1 MLDKRMT
8 PAEIVGRLEDG
19 MTIGIGGW
27 ATRRKPMALVREILR
42 SPLKDLTVV
51 SYGGPDVG
59 LLCAAGKIRRL
70 IFGFVSLDVLPLDA
84 HFRAARQAGAIECTE
99 YDEGMVLLGLRA
111 AGMRLPFLPTRSGL
125 ATDVLRVNPS
135 LRTIRSPYEDG
146 EELLAVPAIELDAAL
161 LHVTEA
167 DQLGNSVI
175 LSPDPFFDDLFARAA
190 RACYLTCERL
200 LPTDEICS
208 REKAR
213 YNPFERS
220 VVTGCRPRAVR
231 RTPDREH
238 ARLRYR
244 CRTPQ
249 GVLGGQRRRMARLP
263 RQVRRPGRSRGLPR
277 RGRRRGAARCHPC
290 AGVLKD
296 GSESCRTTR
305 SRSYASLPLPRRG
318 ATTARCS
325 RAGSD
330 CCRGLLHR
338 SRS

>member
-1 MLDKRMT
+1 
-8 PAEIVGRLEDG
+8 
-19 MTIGIGGW
+19 
-27 ATRRKPMALVREILR
+27 
-42 SPLKDLTVV
+42 
-51 SYGGPDVG
+51 YGGPDVG

-70 IFGFVSLDVLPLDA
+70 VFGFVSLDVLPLDA
-84 HFRAARQAGAIECTE
+84 HFRTARQAGAIECTE

-220 VVTGCRPRAVR
+220 VVTGVAHVPYGAHPTASTPGYGIDVAHLKEYSEASGDAWPGYRAKYV
-231 RTPDREH
+231 DLADH
-238 ARLRYR
+238 AAYLAAV
-244 CRTPQ
+244 
-249 GVLGGQRRRMARLP
+249 G
-263 RQVRRPGRSRGLPR
+263 
-277 RGRRRGAARCHPC
+277 GAARLDAIP
-290 AGVLKD
+290 APVF
-296 GSESCRTTR
+296 
-305 SRSYASLPLPRRG
+305 
-318 ATTARCS
+318 
-325 RAGSD
+325 
-330 CCRGLLHR
+330 
-338 SRS
+338 